1 MRDAIEGI
9 SVSSF
14 MLRWTHKVVGVSIVR
29 RLDTPELSV
38 LLRGMGE
45 MGERIPRKRLPSP
58 QNPKGRVAPTRVRGK
73 RKVQFLMLEM
83 KRFLA
88 NLGMT
93 RVEKTE
99 TKRAG
104 KRWMDFLV
112 RPRRC

>member
-1 MRDAIEGI
+1 M
-9 SVSSF
+9 
-14 MLRWTHKVVGVSIVR
+14 VGVSIAR

-58 QNPKGRVAPTRVRGK
+58 QNPNKRVVPTRVRGN
-73 RKVQFLMLEM
+73 RKVQFLMQEM

-93 RVEKTE
+93 RVEKKE

-104 KRWMDFLV
+104 KKWVDFLA
-112 RPRRC
+112 RLHRC